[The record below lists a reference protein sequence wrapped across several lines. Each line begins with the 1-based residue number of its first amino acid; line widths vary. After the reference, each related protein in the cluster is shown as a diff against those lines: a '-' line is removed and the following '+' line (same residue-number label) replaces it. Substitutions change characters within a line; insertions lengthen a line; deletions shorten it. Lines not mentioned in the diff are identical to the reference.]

1 MPLRL
6 FTPAMTTPLRLA
18 LSVTI
23 RPDFRLCFNAH
34 TSRALHSAS
43 LRRVH
48 LFGDPLTQL
57 VLRPAP
63 LDAPHTHLITFTRP
77 FGSAATQFT
86 ASLVSGRS
94 VTVHVTDKDK
104 YGRSIAHITTDQGL
118 DLSTELI
125 RAGLAWWYRQYSRN
139 LQLGFLE
146 TQARDA
152 HRGLWIDPNPTPPSV
167 WRHAR

>member
-1 MPLRL
+1 MTQHTRRILPLLL
-6 FTPAMTTPLRLA
+6 FFLLCTQLLAQTFTARVIRVLDGDTIAIVSDGTQIRVRLA
-18 LSVTI
+18 E
-23 RPDFRLCFNAH
+23 C
-34 TSRALHSAS
+34 
-43 LRRVH
+43 
-48 LFGDPLTQL
+48 
-57 VLRPAP
+57 
-63 LDAPHTHLITFTRP
+63 DAPESDQP

>member
-63 LDAPHTHLITFTRP
+63 LDAPHTHLITFTRHYLYP
-77 FGSAATQFT
+77 T
-86 ASLVSGRS
+86 L
-94 VTVHVTDKDK
+94 
-104 YGRSIAHITTDQGL
+104 
-118 DLSTELI
+118 
-125 RAGLAWWYRQYSRN
+125 
-139 LQLGFLE
+139 
-146 TQARDA
+146 
-152 HRGLWIDPNPTPPSV
+152 PNPDS
-167 WRHAR
+167 RHARGRLLPPLARLRTPPDHTLRSI